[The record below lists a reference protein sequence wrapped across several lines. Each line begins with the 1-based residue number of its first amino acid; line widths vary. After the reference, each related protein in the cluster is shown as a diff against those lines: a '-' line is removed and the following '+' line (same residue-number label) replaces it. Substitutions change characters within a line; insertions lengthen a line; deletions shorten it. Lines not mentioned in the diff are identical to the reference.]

1 MMAAFCAA
9 ILCRAND
16 PALMTVKIILND
28 GQGNCW
34 TNSQVVVVPKSGYTT
49 NDIAHIG
56 TVTAIRPDAIT
67 EWEAMI
73 KFIGVLWEDYEKRMA
88 RNERV
93 AKMRAESRKRAASA
107 VPVRKRVNELNAI
120 LKNRYPEKKK

>member
-1 MMAAFCAA
+1 MRFAVMILAALCAA
-9 ILCRAND
+9 IPCRAND

-73 KFIGVLWEDYEKRMA
+73 KFIGILWEDYEKRM
-88 RNERV
+88 ERLKKIEQRRKEPTRKSKV
-93 AKMRAESRKRAASA
+93 NKWAQELRRKYKEAK
-107 VPVRKRVNELNAI
+107 
-120 LKNRYPEKKK
+120 

>member
-1 MMAAFCAA
+1 MRFAVMILAAFCAA
-9 ILCRAND
+9 IPCRAND

-73 KFIGVLWEDYEKRMA
+73 KFIGILWEDYEKRRA
-88 RNERV
+88 RLEKIEQRRKEPTRKSKVNKWAQELRRKYKG
-93 AKMRAESRKRAASA
+93 AK
-107 VPVRKRVNELNAI
+107 
-120 LKNRYPEKKK
+120 